1 MPDTPFSFGPGDER
15 RLAGQL
21 FSRGWELLEMQ
32 HRNAG
37 DDEQMIHTAHA
48 SRYHWGATGEPVHWA
63 RGEWQCSRASGSAI
77 ITDGGDREILDGD
90 LASLA

>member
-1 MPDTPFSFGPGDER
+1 MPGTPFSFGPGDER

-37 DDEQMIHTAHA
+37 DD
-48 SRYHWGATGEPVHWA
+48 SR
-63 RGEWQCSRASGSAI
+63 
-77 ITDGGDREILDGD
+77 
-90 LASLA
+90 